1 MLNRLNQCFMALL
14 VFSVMAGQAAARQ
27 MPYGQ
32 GVLWQIRAPSGG
44 AVNHLFGTM
53 HSTDPGITTLPGPVK
68 QAFAWA
74 RSLTIEVVAT
84 KDMPIRM
91 ARRMMLAPRQCLD
104 QIAGKALFA
113 RLAAVGQRLG
123 FPMPTLRRLKPW
135 AAAAAISIPPE
146 ERAGQAAGCLQLD
159 QVLQRTA
166 TKRGIPVFGL
176 ESVDEQLNLMD
187 CLPVGDQ
194 IKLLRQAVADSA
206 QVSKLVAAMKK
217 FYLARDIS
225 GLFAWMRRQAAGQD
239 PRLMEIFQ
247 DRMIDARNRL
257 MTARM
262 TARLK
267 GGRAF
272 VAVGAAHL
280 PGKNGVLNLL
290 TRRGYWISRV
300 Y

>member
-1 MLNRLNQCFMALL
+1 
-14 VFSVMAGQAAARQ
+14 
-27 MPYGQ
+27 
-32 GVLWQIRAPSGG
+32 
-44 AVNHLFGTM
+44 
-53 HSTDPGITTLPGPVK
+53 
-68 QAFAWA
+68 
-74 RSLTIEVVAT
+74 
-84 KDMPIRM
+84 
-91 ARRMMLAPRQCLD
+91 
-104 QIAGKALFA
+104 
-113 RLAAVGQRLG
+113 
-123 FPMPTLRRLKPW
+123 MPTLRRLKPW

-146 ERAGQAAGCLQLD
+146 ERAGQATGCLPLD

-166 TKRGIPVFGL
+166 TKRGIPVYGL

-239 PRLMEIFQ
+239 PRLREIIQ

-262 TARLK
+262 K

-290 TRRGYWISRV
+290 TRRGYRISRV